1 MRKPD
6 PSAKASSPQATPS
19 SLNSAAMV
27 VSVLLNPGFKEASRD
42 LFPSYASLSSSIIE
56 KDVQD
61 ASSIVDFLKLLTLE
75 YNSIPVITKLGN
87 LQSFLQMLSICLET
101 KYLILLGP
109 KRT

>member
-6 PSAKASSPQATPS
+6 PSARASSPRATPS
-19 SLNSAAMV
+19 SLNSAATVVVVV
-27 VSVLLNPGFKEASRD
+27 VSVWLNPGFKEASRD

-61 ASSIVDFLKLLTLE
+61 ASSIVDVLKLLTLE

-87 LQSFLQMLSICLET
+87 L
-101 KYLILLGP
+101 
-109 KRT
+109 

>member
-6 PSAKASSPQATPS
+6 PSAGASSPRATPS
-19 SLNSAAMV
+19 SLNSAATVVV
-27 VSVLLNPGFKEASRD
+27 VSVWLNPGFKEASRD

-61 ASSIVDFLKLLTLE
+61 ASSIVDVLKLLTLE

-87 LQSFLQMLSICLET
+87 L
-101 KYLILLGP
+101 
-109 KRT
+109 